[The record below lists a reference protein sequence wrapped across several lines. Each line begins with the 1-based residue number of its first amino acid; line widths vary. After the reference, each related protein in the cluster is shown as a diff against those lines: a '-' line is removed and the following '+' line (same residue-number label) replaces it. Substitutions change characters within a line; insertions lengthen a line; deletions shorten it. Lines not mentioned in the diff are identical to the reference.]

1 MQIIEKLQQRFA
13 NYIVCMNDICEYSAN
28 YQLNL
33 LNINNG
39 LMITLKAHSY
49 KGATIFQNL

>member
-33 LNINNG
+33 LNINND